1 MDNEKQKQEATWEGL
16 EKFFATEV
24 IEQSKRTAKRWFTA
38 WVITFAALIISNFVW
53 LYVFQSYDYVS
64 QDGSGINNI
73 NTGHQEE
80 IEYGA
85 ESQAEEK

>member
-1 MDNEKQKQEATWEGL
+1 MDNEKTEATWKGL

-24 IEQSKRTAKRWFTA
+24 IEQSKKTVKRWFTA
-38 WVITFAALIISNFVW
+38 WVITFIALIISNFAW

-73 NTGHQEE
+73 NTGQQEE
-80 IEYGA
+80 IDYGS
-85 ESQAEEK
+85 ESSD